1 MDERN
6 VYATWRD
13 MCEKNED
20 VIRVCMRV
28 KEPVDVKDKYSKG
41 VQNGGGECSAIIE
54 CICRE

>member
-1 MDERN
+1 
-6 VYATWRD
+6 

-28 KEPVDVKDKYSKG
+28 KEPVDVRDKYING
-41 VQNGGGECSAIIE
+41 VLNGGGECSAIIE